1 MEEDSLDR
9 LWLVVR
15 SLRANDEKQ
24 DYEIKKFDVIKL
36 GRIKFRIKDFNCE
49 KMR

>member
-1 MEEDSLDR
+1 MSQSEDSNSMEEDSLDR

-24 DYEIKKFDVIKL
+24 VSIITECLIRDVGL
-36 GRIKFRIKDFNCE
+36 
-49 KMR
+49 